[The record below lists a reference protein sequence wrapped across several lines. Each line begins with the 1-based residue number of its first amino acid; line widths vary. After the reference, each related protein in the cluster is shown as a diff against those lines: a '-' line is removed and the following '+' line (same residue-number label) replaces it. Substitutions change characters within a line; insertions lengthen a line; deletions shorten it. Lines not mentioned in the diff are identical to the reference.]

1 MTALLAA
8 PARGGGRSPRHRPGA
23 GRAGGS
29 LPLHEPVMAEEV
41 VRLLAPRPGGRYID
55 ATLGT
60 GGHARAVLEAAPGA
74 RLLGI
79 DRDPQALAVARDRLA
94 PYGEA
99 ATVRHGRFDELPEI
113 AAACGFAPA
122 DGVLFDLGLSSLQL
136 AAAGRGFSFLRD
148 EPLDMRMDPT
158 AAGPDAA
165 AIVNGH
171 AERELSGLLREFGEE
186 RRHRAI
192 ARAVV
197 ANRPLRTTGDLVTV
211 IEQAVGPGRGRP
223 DHIHPATRT
232 FQALRIAVNGELSLL
247 DAALP
252 GAHGL
257 LAAGGRLVVL
267 SYHSLEDRLV
277 KGFLRREASGCL
289 CPPRSPAC
297 LCGHQATLAEL
308 TRRPLRPGDA
318 ELARNVRSRSAR
330 LRAAE
335 RLPAP
340 GPR

>member
-1 MTALLAA
+1 MTALLAP
-8 PARGGGRSPRHRPGA
+8 PARGEGCPQRHRPSAGA
-23 GRAGGS
+23 ASG
-29 LPLHEPVMAEEV
+29 PIVLHEPVMAAEV
-41 VRLLAPRPGGRYID
+41 VRLLAPRPGGRYVD
-55 ATLGT
+55 ATLGSA
-60 GGHARAVLEAAPGA
+60 GHARAVLEAAPGA
-74 RLLGI
+74 QLLGI
-79 DRDPQALAVARDRLA
+79 DRDPQALEVARGRLA

-99 ATVRHGRFDELPEI
+99 ATVRHGRFDGLEEI
-113 AAACGFAPA
+113 AAASGFEQA

-148 EPLDMRMDPT
+148 DPLDMRMDPS
-158 AAGPDAA
+158 ASGPDAA
-165 AIVNGH
+165 AIVNSY

-197 ANRPLRTTGDLVTV
+197 ASRPLRTTGDLVTA

-267 SYHSLEDRLV
+267 AYHSLEDRIV
-277 KGFLRREASGCL
+277 KGFLRREATDCL

-297 LCGHQATLAEL
+297 VCGHEATLSDL
-308 TRRPLRPGDA
+308 TRRPLRPGAA
-318 ELARNVRSRSAR
+318 ELARNPRSRSAR

-335 RLPAP
+335 RLPAGAAP
-340 GPR
+340 